1 MTPKEKA
8 KQLYDRYCNMSS
20 YCDDAN
26 ECALITVN
34 EIIHNNNEINGPGDG
49 WIYVEEN
56 TDYWK
61 QVKEE
66 IQKL

>member
-26 ECALITVN
+26 ECALITVD
-34 EIIHNNNEINGPGDG
+34 EIMKAIGWDEMELGVDRDNYWTEVKQEI
-49 WIYVEEN
+49 E
-56 TDYWK
+56 
-61 QVKEE
+61 
-66 IQKL
+66 KL